1 MQPINARAGSLDYD
15 LGNTDLW
22 EYVFIDP
29 RSKPADGKPGEDDQ
43 KPDEDAGHGDDDD
56 EDEGNLLD
64 LPPSWVSKLELSRS
78 DFKLRYPPD
87 GARTTLY
94 HRAKLELF
102 AENLDDQGLV
112 SRLLKYDDDERTA
125 VVECVEKFKHRRDK
139 LHRRRRFPTEAK
151 LVEEFLPGR
160 PGALA
165 ILTEKAGRRREL
177 AFHHAARQDGL
188 VSRTDDI
195 GEKIVEI
202 YKGRPDRLVYRAA
215 AVTRDRAAGSAKV
228 QYTLPGGEASGDLVV
243 KKMTQKFDRNPTA
256 EATGDA
262 PRPRGDD
269 DPSRKRPRAQSDA
282 SILRE
287 NASSSV
293 RSQVQKR
300 SFYVHEGRIE
310 TKFHYADLA
319 VTRKTRTHYKDRT
332 AAEGAAAAADDD
344 APKAGEATLTDV
356 LAAERDCLAAVRRS
370 QLEVLDLLKLR
381 RREETTVVVDRPVF
395 ETARERRN
403 AGETAGATATAG
415 ADASARA
422 VDYLTPFL
430 QHVPDLAGVSYDDA
444 QRARDSCLKSL
455 KERLVERANIITTRL
470 NDENAKLAKKQAS
483 FQRNQ
488 RDNDPAAEEEFE
500 RFCSEAM
507 FRVQILEQRLASH
520 EETALKKFQDLDE
533 KLCAD
538 PRLRILQE

>member
-287 NASSSV
+287 NARERGPTP
-293 RSQVQKR
+293 RSL
-300 SFYVHEGRIE
+300 E
-310 TKFHYADLA
+310 
-319 VTRKTRTHYKDRT
+319 KTRRRASGRRCKSGRSTSTR
-332 AAEGAAAAADDD
+332 AAS
-344 APKAGEATLTDV
+344 
-356 LAAERDCLAAVRRS
+356 RRS
-370 QLEVLDLLKLR
+370 STTRTWPSRGRRGRTIKIGR
-381 RREETTVVVDRPVF
+381 RRKARRRRP
-395 ETARERRN
+395 T
-403 AGETAGATATAG
+403 
-415 ADASARA
+415 
-422 VDYLTPFL
+422 
-430 QHVPDLAGVSYDDA
+430 
-444 QRARDSCLKSL
+444 
-455 KERLVERANIITTRL
+455 TTRP
-470 NDENAKLAKKQAS
+470 
-483 FQRNQ
+483 R
-488 RDNDPAAEEEFE
+488 PA
-500 RFCSEAM
+500 R
-507 FRVQILEQRLASH
+507 RR
-520 EETALKKFQDLDE
+520 
-533 KLCAD
+533 
-538 PRLRILQE
+538 